1 MTSHTAK
8 LTGEATPDSPAIKA
22 LLRMFPGCERSTHDL
37 PEEFYIV
44 NEQTAFEALCRNIHE
59 DSPFTAS
66 LLAYLKEGEY
76 APKIEQVMKVLRAG
90 AFRMQDREISR
101 MLFGSR
107 MRLSPSRVERYFTCR
122 LLTSVQAGLIC
133 RHAARWRFPR
143 CSRGPSSFCAGTHGV
158 SSWRK
163 GLGRTFLG

>member
-1 MTSHTAK
+1 
-8 LTGEATPDSPAIKA
+8 
-22 LLRMFPGCERSTHDL
+22 MFPGCERSTHDL

-107 MRLSPSRVERYFTCR
+107 MLPFPFKSRAVLYLPVCLF
-122 LLTSVQAGLIC
+122 LF
-133 RHAARWRFPR
+133 RW
-143 CSRGPSSFCAGTHGV
+143 T
-158 SSWRK
+158 
-163 GLGRTFLG
+163 